1 MSSTPIFIRG
11 VLGSWRG
18 LLAWAAAIVAVL
30 LLYLPLYPSMQ
41 TPELSQ
47 MINNLPSELVQALGY
62 EDITSGAGYTQ
73 ATFFGLIGFIL
84 IIIAAISWGSAAIAG
99 NEESGQLELTLAHA
113 VGRVQYALESAAA
126 LVVKVLLLGVVA
138 FLGITLLN
146 GPSELVLQ
154 ADNLLAVILAW
165 TGLGLTAGT
174 VALAAGAVTGKR
186 AWAVGASSSV
196 VVLGYAFDALGEM
209 NPDMEWLQPFS
220 PYHWAFRNA
229 PLAQGVDWGGLTL
242 LWGLSFLLIGVSAW
256 ALARRDITG

>member
-1 MSSTPIFIRG
+1 MNSTPIFTRS

-18 LLAWAAAIVAVL
+18 LLAWAVAIVAVL

-84 IIIAAISWGSAAIAG
+84 ITIAGISWGSAAIAG

-126 LVVKVLLLGVVA
+126 LVVKILLLGVVA
-138 FLGITLLN
+138 FVCIILLN
-146 GPSELVLQ
+146 DPSELGLQ
-154 ADNLLAVILAW
+154 SANLFAVILAW
-165 TGLGLTAGT
+165 TGLGLVAGT
-174 VALAAGAVTGKR
+174 VALASGAVTGKR
-186 AWAVGASSSV
+186 AWAIGASSGV
-196 VVLGYAFDALGEM
+196 MVLGYAFDALGSM
-209 NPDMEWLQPFS
+209 NPDIEWLQPFS
-220 PYHWAFRNA
+220 PYHWAFSDA
-229 PLAQGVDWGGLTL
+229 PLTHGFDWGGLAL
-242 LWGLSFLLIGVSAW
+242 LWGLSSLLIVVSAW

>member
-126 LVVKVLLLGVVA
+126 
-138 FLGITLLN
+138 
-146 GPSELVLQ
+146 
-154 ADNLLAVILAW
+154 W
-165 TGLGLTAGT
+165 
-174 VALAAGAVTGKR
+174 
-186 AWAVGASSSV
+186 
-196 VVLGYAFDALGEM
+196 
-209 NPDMEWLQPFS
+209 WLRSCCWGWSPFS
-220 PYHWAFRNA
+220 ASPFSMARLSWAYR
-229 PLAQGVDWGGLTL
+229 PITCSR
-242 LWGLSFLLIGVSAW
+242 SFWRGRAS
-256 ALARRDITG
+256 G